1 MNDHSET
8 SGASIDPPTTKST
21 PDPLPKQH
29 TPEYRS
35 PLGKT
40 DVEDEAGHLRRVADE
55 LGGANSGSIEILRSR
70 LASED
75 PRTRRSAAS
84 ALGAIGDRHAIATL
98 RALLEQGDPSGWE
111 IAVHG
116 LRQSRDRAGWMC
128 LESVALDHV
137 GTLEEAAD
145 EPVHA
150 FRLLVMGR
158 TKTMDRLFRAI
169 DGHSRSLSPVVALA
183 FARVAVC
190 SVPEQMSTVIALR
203 LGLSGGS
210 PSTPEQ
216 ASVAASLP
224 VETVR
229 RLEGLAWETVQRAR
243 PYPEIR
249 QHYEVNRDRFRSTD

>member
-8 SGASIDPPTTKST
+8 SGTALDPSATKST
-21 PDPLPKQH
+21 TGPLPKQQ
-29 TPEYRS
+29 TPKS
-35 PLGKT
+35 GAPLGKT

-55 LGGANSGSIEILRSR
+55 LGGANSGSVELLRSR
-70 LASED
+70 LESED
-75 PRTRRSAAS
+75 TRTRRTAAA

-98 RALLEQGDPSGWE
+98 RALLEKDDPNGWE

-128 LESVALDHV
+128 LEGVALDHV

-169 DGHSRSLSPVVALA
+169 DGHSRSLPQVVAQA
-183 FARVAVC
+183 FTRVAVR
-190 SVPEQMSTVIALR
+190 SVPEQMSNVIALR
-203 LGLSGGS
+203 LGLSGGR

-216 ASVAASLP
+216 VSVAASLP

-249 QHYEVNRDRFRSTD
+249 QHYEVNRDRFRSAD